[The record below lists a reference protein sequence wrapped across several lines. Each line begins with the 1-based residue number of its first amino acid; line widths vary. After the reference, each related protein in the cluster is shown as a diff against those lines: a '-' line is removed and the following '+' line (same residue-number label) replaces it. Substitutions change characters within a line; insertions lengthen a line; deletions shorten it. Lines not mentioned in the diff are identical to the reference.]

1 MSGRR
6 RLVCDTPG
14 CGAERRRW
22 HRLCERCFA
31 SLPGDI
37 RNGITSAHKEH
48 RMADWREWKRRAGQ
62 SLADRLATRRPPVD
76 PATVY
81 ERTAR
86 LLGER

>member
-1 MSGRR
+1 MSRR
-6 RLVCDTPG
+6 RRHVCDTPG
-14 CGAERRRW
+14 CGTERKRW
-22 HRLCERCFA
+22 QRLCESCFR

-37 RNGITSAHKEH
+37 RTGITAAHKEH

-62 SLADRLATRRPPVD
+62 SLADRIAARRAPLD